1 VQEDRKKGVS
11 GMNTGDAITGA
22 GLTGN
27 EAIADQV
34 NQALQS
40 NATTAR
46 YPIDVAAT
54 GATVTLSGNVGNQD
68 VKREAEQAARSVPGV
83 VDVTN
88 ELTVGNDG
96 SGGGG
101 LFGLGRDRDDD
112 TGTGDRA
119 GGATGA
125 IVAPLAAGGSS
136 GGGGGFGLGAPLA
149 AGTGVFDQSAGNEA
163 SGETNRSRNADSEEE
178 GLS

>member
-68 VKREAEQAARSVPGV
+68 VCLLR
-83 VDVTN
+83 
-88 ELTVGNDG
+88 
-96 SGGGG
+96 
-101 LFGLGRDRDDD
+101 
-112 TGTGDRA
+112 
-119 GGATGA
+119 
-125 IVAPLAAGGSS
+125 
-136 GGGGGFGLGAPLA
+136 
-149 AGTGVFDQSAGNEA
+149 
-163 SGETNRSRNADSEEE
+163 
-178 GLS
+178 